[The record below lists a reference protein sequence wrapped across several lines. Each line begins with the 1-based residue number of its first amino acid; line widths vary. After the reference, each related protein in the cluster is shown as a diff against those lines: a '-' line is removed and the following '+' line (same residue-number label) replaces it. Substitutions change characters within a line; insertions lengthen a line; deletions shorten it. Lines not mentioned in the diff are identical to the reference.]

1 VAEAARTVLG
11 PEFFDRPSLEVAR
24 ALIGKFLV
32 RRLGE
37 AEIALMLNET
47 EAYDGPR
54 DKAAHSYRGRTPRN
68 APMFREAGHIYVYF
82 TYGMHWMLNFVC
94 GAAGDPVAVLIRGA
108 GDIVGPARL
117 TKALGIN
124 RSLNDRPL
132 GAATGL
138 WVEDR
143 GIVVRPR
150 DIARTP
156 RIGIDY
162 AEEHAA
168 RPWRFV
174 VKKEARA
181 RYADVAIAPAVT
193 PRRSSRRG

>member
-1 VAEAARTVLG
+1 LARAAERTRTVLG
-11 PEFFDRPSLEVAR
+11 PDFFDRPALEVAR
-24 ALIGKFLV
+24 ALIGKVLV
-32 RRLGE
+32 RRRGG

-68 APMFREAGHIYVYF
+68 APMFREAGYIYVYF

-94 GAAGDPVAVLIRGA
+94 GAEGDPVAVLIRGA

-117 TKALGIN
+117 TKALGID
-124 RSLNDRPL
+124 RAINDRPL
-132 GAATGL
+132 GRATGL

-143 GIVVRPR
+143 GIAVRPC

-156 RIGIDY
+156 RIGVDY

-174 VKKEARA
+174 VKREARA
-181 RYADVAIAPAVT
+181 RYADAITA
-193 PRRSSRRG
+193 SSDLKN